1 MKNFFS
7 LITFMVLVFFGTIY
21 SQGWTPMGNFP
32 DTTFKG
38 NTGGHG
44 VAVDPDGKIWCTF
57 WGTTDSIFVP
67 DSAKMKNV
75 RVIHVFNPDGTPA
88 SFSPIKSITVGGV
101 TDYLY
106 NSNIGLREDID
117 GNILHSTFDAL
128 YRINYKTGEGMN
140 KVQPV
145 VGFGLTQCA
154 VDAAGNIYTATV
166 LPGHEI
172 KVYTPD
178 FNFITNVVDASVGFS
193 RTIEVSHD
201 GNTVYWTSFTNNQ
214 IYIFSRLDEFSP
226 YALTDSILQGFNCE
240 SATWSRDGKLLWLS
254 AGNGLNLPN
263 TSPYVTTY
271 WSLSTWYAYD
281 PVAKTL
287 VDSIKWQFHSGTPI
301 ADQRPRGLAF
311 SPDGEYAY
319 VTVFGST
326 GCPAF
331 QKFKKPTVSAIFT
344 EDFESGTANA
354 AWETFYSDP
363 VTGVPEETV
372 VAVPMASVPVSLTGG
387 GNYVGLL
394 QDINGSFTG
403 SAVAMAGLVSLK
415 NYSIEADVY
424 CYANPTPS
432 GYTGL
437 VVYADSTRPQ
447 RDFYKMR
454 ADFDA
459 SNRINFSGLKSD
471 PNTFQPL
478 FNVNFSG
485 TVYPGGYPTSDGWHK
500 MKVEVRA
507 SGDNETSFWCYFDG
521 NLLPGCPIK
530 DTTSTRLTAGKF
542 GLYSFQQD
550 ADGIAAYFDNIVVK
564 QLQPVTSVEDID
576 NPGIP
581 EEHYLSQNYPNPFNP
596 TTNIS
601 YKLIGCSKCISDY
614 L

>member
-1 MKNFFS
+1 MKKVFS

-331 QKFKKPTVSAIFT
+331 QKFKKPTVDVAT
-344 EDFESGTANA
+344 E
-354 AWETFYSDP
+354 
-363 VTGVPEETV
+363 
-372 VAVPMASVPVSLTGG
+372 L
-387 GNYVGLL
+387 
-394 QDINGSFTG
+394 
-403 SAVAMAGLVSLK
+403 
-415 NYSIEADVY
+415 
-424 CYANPTPS
+424 
-432 GYTGL
+432 
-437 VVYADSTRPQ
+437 
-447 RDFYKMR
+447 
-454 ADFDA
+454 
-459 SNRINFSGLKSD
+459 
-471 PNTFQPL
+471 
-478 FNVNFSG
+478 
-485 TVYPGGYPTSDGWHK
+485 
-500 MKVEVRA
+500 
-507 SGDNETSFWCYFDG
+507 
-521 NLLPGCPIK
+521 
-530 DTTSTRLTAGKF
+530 
-542 GLYSFQQD
+542 
-550 ADGIAAYFDNIVVK
+550 
-564 QLQPVTSVEDID
+564 
-576 NPGIP
+576 PGIP
-581 EEHYLSQNYPNPFNP
+581 ESYDLAQNFPNPFNP
-596 TTNIS
+596 STSIRFSIPEAGLATLRVFNLLGEEVATLVNEYKNVGNYDVQFDASGLTTGVYFYSLSVNNFTS
-601 YKLIGCSKCISDY
+601 TKKMVLTK
-614 L
+614 